1 MSMVSRRV
9 FLKCV
14 GVGSAAVASAALLG
28 GCSGNESSASSGNAN
43 SSNSGNHNNGNSNG
57 NSGSNA
63 SSSSSSSA
71 SSSSSSS
78 SSSASSS
85 ENTVTSGD
93 IGRGYKYRV
102 IRNNEVKDNDKNI
115 AIDQGFEIY
124 SYLVSNMGTYTYF
137 EDGYAKEL
145 PGYVNVAVAFSITNN
160 SKNIKVPIENN
171 WTELNHEAD
180 IYEFLSGKY
189 ASKYMEVT
197 CGAEHIRTCVSSVE
211 YSYKTPGILTPNC
224 GGMIT
229 LCCLLPNDWTSAT
242 IKYTLPY
249 DTKKYA
255 NFIIYKSDVLNG

>member
-1 MSMVSRRV
+1 MSMVSRRA
-9 FLKCV
+9 FLKCI
-14 GVGSAAVASAALLG
+14 GVSSAAVASAALLG

-78 SSSASSS
+78 ASGASSA

-224 GGMIT
+224 GGMIA

-255 NFIIYKSDVLNG
+255 NFIIYKEDVR

>member
-1 MSMVSRRV
+1 MSMVSRRD
-9 FLKCV
+9 FLKCI

-28 GCSGNESSASSGNAN
+28 GCSGNAN
-43 SSNSGNHNNGNSNG
+43 SNSGNHNHNNGNSNS
-57 NSGSNA
+57 NSGSNV

-78 SSSASSS
+78 SSSASSDS
-85 ENTVTSGD
+85 TVTSGD

-224 GGMIT
+224 GGMIA

-255 NFIIYKSDVLNG
+255 NFIIYKEDVR

>member
-1 MSMVSRRV
+1 MSMVSRRD
-9 FLKCV
+9 FLKCI

-28 GCSGNESSASSGNAN
+28 GCSGNAN
-43 SSNSGNHNNGNSNG
+43 SNSGNHNHNNGNSNS
-57 NSGSNA
+57 NSGSNV

-78 SSSASSS
+78 SSSASSDS
-85 ENTVTSGD
+85 TVTSGD

-124 SYLVSNMGTYTYF
+124 SYLVSNMGPYTYF

-224 GGMIT
+224 GGMIA

-255 NFIIYKSDVLNG
+255 NFIIYKEDVR